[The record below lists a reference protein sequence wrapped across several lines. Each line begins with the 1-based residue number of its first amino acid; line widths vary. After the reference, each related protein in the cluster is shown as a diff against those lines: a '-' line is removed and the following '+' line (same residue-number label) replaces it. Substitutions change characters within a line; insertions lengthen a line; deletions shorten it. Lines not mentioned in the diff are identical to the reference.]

1 MDKNRMDSFILLMY
15 GAIIVFFAY
24 KIFKSKKN
32 RGLLQGEISE
42 FKRKVSPIEIGL
54 LVVLLATGAVN
65 LYMGIKQNNFNNMAQ
80 SAVMIVLAIIF
91 GLFSQSKLCIG
102 ENGILANS
110 NFYDYKQL
118 KKWGFD
124 TSSSDLVM
132 QVKTKNQLTNES
144 VRVTRDDIQ
153 EINNLIRKYKLNK

>member
-1 MDKNRMDSFILLMY
+1 M
-15 GAIIVFFAY
+15 
-24 KIFKSKKN
+24 
-32 RGLLQGEISE
+32 QGEISE

-54 LVVLLATGAVN
+54 LVVLLVTGAVN

-91 GLFSQSKLCIG
+91 GLFSQNKLCIG

-110 NFYDYKQL
+110 NFYDYKEL

-144 VRVTRDDIQ
+144 VRVTREDIQ
-153 EINNLIRKYKLNK
+153 EINRLIRKYKLNK